1 MASRHQDWLN
11 QGQRDVELARWCIQG
26 GHFDWACFACQQAAE
41 KAIKAVFQNLGGE
54 AWGHSVTDLLRALPN
69 VYAAESGLLDA
80 ARELD
85 RHYIP
90 ARYPDSHPAGAPF
103 QHYMRGEAVRAVS
116 NAESIIDFCKGILA
130 EPRGDSPAPDNGD
143 EGAEDAAPGD

>member
-90 ARYPDSHPAGAPF
+90 ARSPDSHPAGAPF
-103 QHYMRGEAVRAVS
+103 LHYMRGEAVRAVS

-130 EPRGDSPAPDNGD
+130 EPRGDNPAPDDGD
-143 EGAEDAAPGD
+143 EGAEDSASGD

>member
-54 AWGHSVTDLLRALPN
+54 AWGH
-69 VYAAESGLLDA
+69 AATRTCRYWPVSRA
-80 ARELD
+80 ARPGSMSPRSRIGD
-85 RHYIP
+85 
-90 ARYPDSHPAGAPF
+90 
-103 QHYMRGEAVRAVS
+103 AVRGRGHCHDRGRAVDVT
-116 NAESIIDFCKGILA
+116 A
-130 EPRGDSPAPDNGD
+130 
-143 EGAEDAAPGD
+143 